1 MPVPVRLLTTKFFYA
16 TGNTPAVCLTH
27 SLPPDQDVSL
37 LLLGCGDVRNVLFT
51 AYADLGSGNR
61 KVDVTCCDLEGEII
75 ARNMLLYTL
84 IVDSTN
90 DTNIEDIWNIYNN
103 VLINKTALALLRSQ
117 AKKLVGN
124 SKSISDWNGGKYGKT
139 LRFCTQATYSRVVQM
154 WKFYALDPS
163 DELSF
168 KDQQKKLELTIQKAR
183 DLKKHI
189 IGTTRVATGI
199 RSAAPC
205 DLTKIVESHDLYDQF
220 WREGAITPDMS
231 TFLKATHMNPM
242 IGTQSQR
249 LVLHYGTQPLL
260 GFHLA
265 AAYSPLAKVS
275 PLNYTSDGLGNTPA
289 AVRAAFAQ
297 FRAYVK
303 AFHSLSSKWVL
314 RFVCADALVFCH
326 TIQTQRYDT
335 ATRQEYSD
343 NWHFEPFILDHHEY
357 PGQGTGA
364 PCLFDAIDTS
374 NLADHLGA
382 LNILAATG
390 PLLKV
395 KPTSNISTEL
405 LVSRGRDTDYIKSL
419 LLGDMVTIGSLF
431 KLTPNQYW
439 TGTSVSSNFMER
451 MFGVMNKDTC
461 QERYVVR
468 WTRLVEEPTTYDP
481 KQLSR
486 LMYSMYLSMFED
498 ENPVNFLKLK
508 QNRVVFDEYKA
519 YTRASLCC
527 ILQAVQRSNVVNWQ
541 AFIDQFLGLI
551 NQDSNLLMGAH
562 YLQELYL
569 HLHLSGLHTALSLKP
584 CLDGMITRLP
594 QSAFRN
600 WTNIPP
606 TLSVTLTIP
615 HEKLSLFVEEPVN
628 KYGTPICQ
636 LMFDSQAGQS
646 IFADIQLGFGEVQT
660 SGTKYTEKYAIEI
673 SKDERGWDGTAPLL
687 ASVMVPTA
695 LILLNPDLSTNIF
708 FGLKTSPAT
717 VQLVGKLGMNLAIHE
732 STLANNDVYI
742 TRCRPNMKHQVTE
755 HSKIAPLKSSLVP
768 SDSPKQLE
776 GVELKFHLELSP
788 DCSKAVL
795 LTTRLDITSQKYQDI
810 LRQGAAVLVEQIS
823 PYKINVKL
831 GGKPFHSN
839 IRLPFPILSVNTKT
853 RVARKSSYL
862 EFIAPIAST
871 RDLTQYP
878 DNVFP
883 IDLYENGPI
892 LRNLDYTA
900 LDKLPMLD
908 LRDPSK
914 LSWVNLLSNDM
925 FNDREGKE
933 KSKQLNGDII
943 TSPDVRVTFKDT
955 LFSLFGYLSGA
966 GAKGQINAFGL
977 DSKTSGGVNVI
988 ILMSSLRLE
997 CANQSMVID
1006 AAVIPLTIDLV
1017 MEMYS
1022 SLHDLTER
1030 GMKTLKVS
1038 DDELRLWKHVLP
1050 AFVDRCRTWK
1060 HLPTCEYM
1068 STGKIPLSTDW
1079 AQPILCSCG
1088 KGKFPNGY
1096 EIKGF
1101 PEWKDIKKY
1110 ATRIAI
1116 SPCYWVP
1123 FLDKEFKFGAEDE
1136 EDKEDRN
1143 KDTKEGVSQKIESL
1157 LQLMDLKKGSC
1168 SNCGG
1173 NKPGSGTKLLRCSG
1187 CKVAEY
1193 CSKNCQREDWM
1204 ARHKFACKMMAQMK

>member
-1 MPVPVRLLTTKFFYA
+1 
-16 TGNTPAVCLTH
+16 
-27 SLPPDQDVSL
+27 
-37 LLLGCGDVRNVLFT
+37 
-51 AYADLGSGNR
+51 
-61 KVDVTCCDLEGEII
+61 
-75 ARNMLLYTL
+75 MLLYTL
-84 IVDSTN
+84 IIDSS
-90 DTNIEDIWNIYNN
+90 DDSKIGDLWNIYNN
-103 VLINKTALALLRSQ
+103 VLINDTALTLLRSQ
-117 AKKLVGN
+117 AKKLVEN
-124 SKSISDWNGGKYGKT
+124 SKSISDWNGGRYGKT
-139 LRFCTQATYSRVVQM
+139 LRFCTQATYSRVVEM

-168 KDQQKKLELTIQKAR
+168 NEQQKKLKLTIQKAR
-183 DLKKHI
+183 DLKKQI
-189 IGTTRVATGI
+189 VGTTRVATGI

-205 DLTKIVESHDLYDQF
+205 DLSQIEESHDFYDQF

-231 TFLKATHMNPM
+231 SFIKATHMNPM
-242 IGTQSQR
+242 IWTQSQR

-265 AAYSPLAKVS
+265 AAYSPLAKGS
-275 PLNYTSDGLGNTPA
+275 PLNYTSDGLGDTPA

-297 FRAYVK
+297 FRTYVK
-303 AFHSLSSKWVL
+303 AFHNLSSKWIL
-314 RFVCADALVFCH
+314 RFVCADALMFCH
-326 TIQTQRYDT
+326 TLQTQRCGT

-343 NWHFEPFILDHHEY
+343 NWHFEPFILDPHEY

-364 PCLFDAIDTS
+364 PYLFDAVDTS
-374 NLADHLGA
+374 NLADHLGP

-390 PLLKV
+390 PLLKA
-395 KPTSNISTEL
+395 KPTSTISTEL
-405 LVSRGRDTDYIKSL
+405 LVSRGRDTDYLKSL

-439 TGTSVSSNFMER
+439 TGASVSSNFMER
-451 MFGVMNKDTC
+451 MVGVINKDTG

-468 WTRLVEEPTTYDP
+468 WTRLVTEPITYDP

-486 LMYSMYLSMFED
+486 LMYSIYLSMFED
-498 ENPVNFLKLK
+498 ENPANLLKLK

-527 ILQAVQRSNVVNWQ
+527 ILQALQRSNVVNWQ
-541 AFIDQFLGLI
+541 AFIDEFFGLI

-562 YLQELYL
+562 YLQEFYL
-569 HLHLSGLHTALSLKP
+569 HLHLSGLHPALTLNP
-584 CLDGMITRLP
+584 GLDGITARLP

-606 TLSVTLTIP
+606 ALSVTLAIP
-615 HEKLSLFVEEPVN
+615 HEKLSLFVEKPVN
-628 KYGTPICQ
+628 NYGTPICQ
-636 LMFDSQAGQS
+636 LVFDSQAGQS
-646 IFADIQLGFGEVQT
+646 IFADIQLGFGEVKT
-660 SGTKYTEKYAIEI
+660 LGTKYTEEYAIEI
-673 SKDERGWDGTAPLL
+673 RKDERGWDGTAPLL

-708 FGLKTSPAT
+708 LGLKTSPAT

-732 STLANNDVYI
+732 SKLANNDVYI
-742 TRCRPNMKHQVTE
+742 TRCRPNMEHQMTE
-755 HSKIAPLKSSLVP
+755 HSKIPPLKSSVVP
-768 SDSPKQLE
+768 SDSPKQMD
-776 GVELKFHLELSP
+776 GVELKFHLELSS
-788 DCSKAVL
+788 DCSKAML
-795 LTTRLDITSQKYQDI
+795 LTTRLDITSPKYQDI
-810 LRQGAAVLVEQIS
+810 LRQGAAVLVEQVS
-823 PYKINVKL
+823 PYKINVRL

-839 IRLPFPILSVNTKT
+839 IRLPFPVLSVNTKT
-853 RVARKSSYL
+853 RIARKSSYL
-862 EFIAPIAST
+862 EFIASIAST
-871 RDLTQYP
+871 GDLTQNP

-883 IDLYENGPI
+883 IDLYESGPI
-892 LRNLDYTA
+892 LRNLDYTT
-900 LDKLPMLD
+900 LDKLPILD

-914 LSWVNLLSNDM
+914 LSWVKLLSSDM

-933 KSKQLNGDII
+933 RNKYVKGKIC
-943 TSPDVRVTFKDT
+943 TSSDVRVAFKDT
-955 LFSLFGYLSGA
+955 LLSLFGYLSGVGTKA
-966 GAKGQINAFGL
+966 QINAFGL
-977 DSKTSGGVNVI
+977 DSETSGGVNVI
-988 ILMSSLRLE
+988 VLMSSLRLE
-997 CANQSMVID
+997 AANQSMVID

-1022 SLHDLTER
+1022 SLHDLTNR
-1030 GMKTLKVS
+1030 GMKTLKIS

-1060 HLPTCEYM
+1060 HLPSCEYM

-1110 ATRIAI
+1110 ATRVAI

-1123 FLDKEFKFGAEDE
+1123 FLDKEFKFDAEDE
-1136 EDKEDRN
+1136 EHKEH
-1143 KDTKEGVSQKIESL
+1143 KEGSYKDNKEGLSQITQSL
-1157 LQLMDLKKGSC
+1157 LQSMDLKKGSC

-1173 NKPGSGTKLLRCSG
+1173 KKPGSGTKLLRCSG

-1193 CSKNCQREDWM
+1193 CSKDCQREDWM
-1204 ARHKFACKMMAQMK
+1204 ARHKLACKMMAQMK

>member
-37 LLLGCGDVRNVLFT
+37 LLLGCGDARNVLFT
-51 AYADLGSGNR
+51 AYADLGSGSR
-61 KVDVTCCDLEGEII
+61 KVDVTCCDLEAEII
-75 ARNMLLYTL
+75 ARNVLLYTL
-84 IVDSTN
+84 IIDSTN

-103 VLINKTALALLRSQ
+103 VLINDTALALLRSQ
-117 AKKLVGN
+117 AKKLVED
-124 SKSISDWNGGKYGKT
+124 SKSLSDWNRGKYGKT
-139 LRFCTQATYSRVVQM
+139 LRFCTQATYSCVVHM

-163 DELSF
+163 DGLVFE
-168 KDQQKKLELTIQKAR
+168 DQQKKLELSIQKAR
-183 DLKKHI
+183 DLKKQI
-189 IGTTRVATGI
+189 VGTTRVATGI

-205 DLTKIVESHDLYDQF
+205 DFTKIDESHDFYDQF
-220 WREGAITPDMS
+220 WREGAITPGMS
-231 TFLKATHMNPM
+231 SFLKATHMNPM
-242 IGTQSQR
+242 IWTRSQR

-265 AAYSPLAKVS
+265 TAYSPLAKES
-275 PLNYTSDGLGNTPA
+275 PLNYTSDGLGDTPA
-289 AVRAAFAQ
+289 AVRAAFTQ
-297 FRAYVK
+297 FRTYVK
-303 AFHSLSSKWVL
+303 AFHALSSKWIL

-326 TIQTQRYDT
+326 TLQAQRYGT

-343 NWHFEPFILDHHEY
+343 NWHFEPFILDPHEY
-357 PGQGTGA
+357 SGQGTGA
-364 PCLFDAIDTS
+364 PALFDAIDTS

-390 PLLKV
+390 PLLKA
-395 KPTSNISTEL
+395 KPTSTISTEL

-439 TGTSVSSNFMER
+439 SGTSVSSNFMER
-451 MFGVMNKDTC
+451 MFGAINEDTY

-468 WTRLVEEPTTYDP
+468 WTRLVAEPITYDP

-498 ENPVNFLKLK
+498 ENPANILRSK
-508 QNRVVFDEYKA
+508 QDRVVFDEYKA

-527 ILQAVQRSNVVNWQ
+527 ILQAIQRSNVVNWQ
-541 AFIDQFLGLI
+541 AFIDQLFGLI

-562 YLQELYL
+562 YLQELYD
-569 HLHLSGLHTALSLKP
+569 SIMA
-584 CLDGMITRLP
+584 RLP

-606 TLSVTLTIP
+606 TLSVTLAIP
-615 HEKLSLFVEEPVN
+615 HEKLSLFMEKPVN

-646 IFADIQLGFGEVQT
+646 IFADMQLGFGEVQA
-660 SGTKYTEKYAIEI
+660 SGTKYTEEYIIEI
-673 SKDERGWDGTAPLL
+673 SKDERGWDGTAPLF

-695 LILLNPDLSTNIF
+695 LVLLNPDLSTNIF
-708 FGLKTSPAT
+708 FGLKTSPVT

-742 TRCRPNMKHQVTE
+742 TRCRPNMRHQVTE
-755 HSKIAPLKSSLVP
+755 NSEITPLTSSVVS
-768 SDSPKQLE
+768 SDSPKHME
-776 GVELKFHLELSP
+776 GVELTFHLELGS

-795 LTTRLDITSQKYQDI
+795 LTTRLDVTSPKYQDI

-853 RVARKSSYL
+853 RIARKSSYL

-871 RDLTQYP
+871 GDLTQCL

-900 LDKLPMLD
+900 LDKLPILD
-908 LRDPSK
+908 VRDSSK
-914 LSWVNLLSNDM
+914 LDWVKLLSSDM
-925 FNDREGKE
+925 FNDKEGKE
-933 KSKQLNGDII
+933 KNKHQNCDFN
-943 TSPDVRVTFKDT
+943 TSPDVRVTFKNT
-955 LFSLFGYLSGA
+955 LFSLFGYLSGV
-966 GAKGQINAFGL
+966 GAKAQITAFGL
-977 DSKTSGGVNVI
+977 DSETSGGVNI
-988 ILMSSLRLE
+988 IVLMSSLRLE
-997 CANQSMVID
+997 SANQSMVID

-1022 SLHDLTER
+1022 SLQGLTNR
-1030 GMKTLKVS
+1030 GMKTLKIS
-1038 DDELRLWKHVLP
+1038 DNELRLWKHVLP

-1060 HLPTCEYM
+1060 HLPSCEYM
-1068 STGKIPLSTDW
+1068 STGKIPLSADW

-1088 KGKFPNGY
+1088 EGKFPNGY
-1096 EIKGF
+1096 EIQGF
-1101 PEWKDIKKY
+1101 PEWKHIKKY
-1110 ATRIAI
+1110 ATRVAI

-1123 FLDKEFKFGAEDE
+1123 FLDKGFNFGTEDE
-1136 EDKEDRN
+1136 EDKEDN
-1143 KDTKEGVSQKIESL
+1143 QDSKKHNKEGVSQILES
-1157 LQLMDLKKGSC
+1157 QLKSMDLKKGSAQLQLPKVPHTVSHKQASENEDNIVTQI
-1168 SNCGG
+1168 SN
-1173 NKPGSGTKLLRCSG
+1173 
-1187 CKVAEY
+1187 
-1193 CSKNCQREDWM
+1193 
-1204 ARHKFACKMMAQMK
+1204 